1 MKRATNNTFK
11 LPSIMLLNRDRLATL
26 PCLTTDFTTVPTN
39 ATFNEVYYTQ
49 QGNIIFL
56 HFSFY
61 NGAMPTAV
69 STSSAGSVEAAEDK
83 YDESWANINVIDDVV
98 FKIMSIRNKMIISA
112 LQVIL
117 NPHYHGMGLFDSEY
131 WTYNLLRRV
140 GYKKAYEITESCLP
154 IAAKQAHEIGL
165 IDGILSE
172 TASEL
177 LDKIQGI
184 SNALLSSDQF
194 SDLIQEKTPESDSLF
209 YEKLADCRSAEL
221 AKMSENFRDPVY
233 NAARHSFVHKLT
245 PLVTP

>member
-1 MKRATNNTFK
+1 
-11 LPSIMLLNRDRLATL
+11 
-26 PCLTTDFTTVPTN
+26 
-39 ATFNEVYYTQ
+39 
-49 QGNIIFL
+49 
-56 HFSFY
+56 
-61 NGAMPTAV
+61 
-69 STSSAGSVEAAEDK
+69 
-83 YDESWANINVIDDVV
+83 
-98 FKIMSIRNKMIISA
+98 MIISA
-112 LQVIL
+112 LQGSAGAGGIMMALAVDYVYANSQVIL
-117 NPHYHGMGLFDSEY
+117 NPHYHGMGLFGSEY

-209 YEKLADCRSAEL
+209 YEKLADCRSSEL

>member
-61 NGAMPTAV
+61 NGAMSTAV

-117 NPHYHGMGLFDSEY
+117 NPHYHGMGLFGSEY